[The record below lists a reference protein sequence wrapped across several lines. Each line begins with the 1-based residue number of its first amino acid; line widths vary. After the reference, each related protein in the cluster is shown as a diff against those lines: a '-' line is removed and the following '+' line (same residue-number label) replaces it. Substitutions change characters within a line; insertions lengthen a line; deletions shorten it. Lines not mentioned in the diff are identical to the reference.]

1 MKHKNT
7 EKGQA
12 IVLVVLLFVGLL
24 AAAGLAV
31 DAGRVYSAR
40 RSAQNAADNAA
51 LAAAY
56 AICNNGVVSTAGT
69 TAAATNGF
77 SNGPDTTVTVSNPP
91 ATGPNAGNSDFVEV
105 TITHTQPATITRLVY
120 SGSLTNTVRA
130 VARCSKLVEPP
141 GDGYAMIVLHTAGGP
156 NYNSPY
162 DKYTLKS
169 KAGGILQVNG
179 NTYVNSA
186 SPNAYAYYVGNNPCP
201 TPLNQWG
208 VKAEEAVVVGGWYS
222 GPGLGGNN
230 CSGSLNPIPQTGVA
244 PMPDPLADLDPPAKP
259 SGTCSDYTKS
269 SGSATLNPGCYRNIS
284 LSGSANIT
292 LSAGLYYLTG
302 YLSVADSA
310 RLTGNSVFLYLE
322 DKDAVFQD
330 DSQVTLSAIDS
341 GDYEGMVFW
350 MDGDDGDSCDG
361 QSSGGTVSLCVLE
374 NALFEVNGGTLYLPR
389 TFVGVYSC
397 NTSGSNSSPS
407 VTPGYS
413 SSCGNGNHAIVD
425 HTGAQMIVGRLWV
438 GCQPNIFTACGK
450 GELYLTYDED
460 EIFGGLGPLG
470 VELAE

>member
-1 MKHKNT
+1 MFKQT

-12 IVLVVLLFVGLL
+12 IVLVVLLLVGVL

-56 AICNNGVVSTAGT
+56 AICNDGSAVSAGI
-69 TAAATNGF
+69 AAATSNGF
-77 SNGPDTTVTVSNPP
+77 TAGADTSVSVANPP
-91 ATGPNAGNSDFVEV
+91 STGPNAGDSDFVEV
-105 TITHTQPATITRLVY
+105 TITHAQPASITRLVY
-120 SGSLTNTVRA
+120 SGNLTNTVRA

-156 NYNSPY
+156 SYNSPY
-162 DKYTLKS
+162 DEYTLKS

-186 SPNAYAYYVGNNPCP
+186 SPRAYAYYVGNNPCP

-208 VKAEEAVVVGGWYS
+208 VKAVEAVVVGGWYS
-222 GPGLGGNN
+222 GPGVSGNN
-230 CSGSLNPIPQTGVA
+230 CSSSLNPIPQTGVA

-259 SGTCSDYTKS
+259 GGTCSDYSKS
-269 SGSATLNPGCYRNIS
+269 SGSATLSPGCYDDVE

-292 LSAGLYYLTG
+292 LGAGLYYLTG
-302 YLSVADSA
+302 SLTVEDSA
-310 RLTGNSVFLYLE
+310 TLTGNGIFIYVE
-322 DKDAVFQD
+322 DEDVVFQD
-330 DSQVTLSAIDS
+330 NAVVTISAIES
-341 GDYEGMVFW
+341 GDYDGMVFW
-350 MDGDDGDSCDG
+350 MDGDDGDSCNG
-361 QSSGGTVSLCVLE
+361 QSGGTVSLCVLE
-374 NALFEVNGGTLYLPR
+374 NARFEVDGGTLYLPR

-397 NTSGSNSSPS
+397 NTASSSINPS
-407 VTPGYS
+407 VTPSYS
-413 SSCGNGNHAIVD
+413 GNCGTTNHAVVD

-470 VELAE
+470 VELVE